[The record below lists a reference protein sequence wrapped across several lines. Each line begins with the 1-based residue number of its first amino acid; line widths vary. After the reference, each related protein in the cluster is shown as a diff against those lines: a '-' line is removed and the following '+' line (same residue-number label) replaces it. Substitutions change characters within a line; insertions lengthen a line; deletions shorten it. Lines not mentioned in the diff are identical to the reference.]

1 MNASNHVTIACQKR
15 ESGAGNPRNISER
28 SAPLNGSPPSESG
41 SVAIITAGILAVVG
55 SITFAVVKLG
65 VTANDRARAQAV
77 ADLGSLAG
85 ASADLATANRV
96 VASNGGVMLRA
107 SESGESVELSVAVGS
122 AQAQA
127 VAERT
132 YVSWNPVDF
141 GPGAVDDL
149 ETTTIATMAPTTT
162 RALVYITIPA
172 PVPTTRALIF
182 VTIPTPTSTKKP
194 TPTAPP
200 KLAPVP
206 GTSPRR

>member
-1 MNASNHVTIACQKR
+1 MHATNNGTTVNQKLG
-15 ESGAGNPRNISER
+15 SGSSSTSSTSGMPPTRSLRN
-28 SAPLNGSPPSESG
+28 ESG
-41 SVAIITAGILAVVG
+41 SVAVITAGILAVVG

-85 ASADLATANRV
+85 ASADLATAKRV
-96 VASNGGVMLRA
+96 VAGNGGVMLGA

-149 ETTTIATMAPTTT
+149 ETTTIATLAPTTT
-162 RALVYITIPA
+162 RALIYTTIPTT
-172 PVPTTRALIF
+172 VPTTRALVF
-182 VTIPTPTSTKKP
+182 VTIPTPTTTKKP
-194 TPTAPP
+194 TPITPP
-200 KLAPVP
+200 TRAPVP